1 MAATVS
7 DHVVSV
13 LTDWGVEAVFGVP
26 GDGINGLVEAFRKT
40 KDRIRYIHCRHEEA
54 AALAACGYAKFTG
67 RLGVVFATAAPGAV
81 HLLNG
86 LYDAK
91 MDGAPVLAIT
101 GMTYHDLIGTH
112 YLQDINQDY
121 LFNDVAAYNQRL
133 MGPEHVENI
142 VNLACRTA
150 LANRTAAHIALP
162 IDMQAM
168 PATDWKR
175 FKRNVKG
182 HVAKAFQAPR
192 RLPERELI
200 EEAARLLAGRRK
212 IVILAGAGARG
223 ARSELE
229 QVAERLGAPIIKAM
243 LGKECVPDNSP
254 YTTGGIGVVGTRPS
268 SEAMRNCDALLIV
281 GSGFP
286 YIEFLPKPGQAA
298 AVQIDDKP
306 ERIGLRYPVELG
318 LVGDAQA
325 TLRELLS
332 LLPRN
337 EDRSFLETAQE
348 AMRDWWALMEER
360 GTQSHTPMCPQVVS
374 WHLPEL
380 MTPDAIL
387 CGDSGTVTV
396 WQARMKLRER
406 QRFSFSGTMCSMAAA
421 LPYAIGA
428 QVAYPGRQVVA
439 FTGDGSLTMMM
450 GDFVTLVQHELP
462 VKVVVI
468 KNNTLG
474 LIKWEQMLY
483 LGNPEY
489 GVDLAPVDFVKFAE
503 ACGAR
508 GMRIEEPGRCRDQL
522 REGLAMPGPA
532 IIECVVDPLEPPWP
546 PEITRDEAQKLI
558 RAMRRGERNTT
569 PIGLTIGRHAV
580 QEFAFGQS
588 PFGVAGR
595 ILGNLTGRGEPKK
608 TAEEVGA
615 KAEEEKAGSK

>member
-1 MAATVS
+1 MAETVC
-7 DHVVSV
+7 DHVVAI
-13 LTDWGVEAVFGVP
+13 LADWGVDTVFGLP
-26 GDGINGLVEAFRKT
+26 GDGINGFVESLRRA
-40 KDRIRYIHCRHEEA
+40 KDRIRFIHCRHEEA

-67 RLGVVFATAAPGAV
+67 RLGVVFSTAAPGAV

-91 MDGAPVLAIT
+91 IDGAPVLAIT
-101 GMTYHDLIGTH
+101 GMTYHDLIGTR

-121 LFNDVAAYNQRL
+121 LFQDVAAYNQRL
-133 MGPEHVENI
+133 MAPEHVENV
-142 VNLACRTA
+142 VNLACRNA
-150 LANRTAAHIALP
+150 LAHRSVGHVAIP
-162 IDMQAM
+162 IDIQAM
-168 PATDWKR
+168 AAADWKR

-182 HVAKAFQAPR
+182 HAGHAFQPPR
-192 RLPERELI
+192 TVPERSLV
-200 EEAARLLAGRRK
+200 EEAARLLADK
-212 IVILAGAGARG
+212 KNIAILAGAGARG

-229 QVAERLGAPIIKAM
+229 QIAERLGAPIVKAL
-243 LGKECVPDNSP
+243 LGKECVPDDSP

-268 SEAMRNCDALLIV
+268 VEVFRDCDALLII
-281 GSGFP
+281 GSSFP
-286 YIEFLPKPGQAA
+286 YIEFLPKPGQAVG
-298 AVQIDDKP
+298 VQIDDKP
-306 ERIGLRYPVELG
+306 DRIGLRYPVEIG

-337 EDRSFLETAQE
+337 EDRSFLKQAQHQMSE
-348 AMRDWWALMEER
+348 WWALLEER
-360 GTQSHTPMCPQVVS
+360 ASYDTTPMRPQTVA

-380 MTPDAIL
+380 MASDAIL

-396 WQARMKLRER
+396 WQARMKLRGH

-428 QVAYPGRQVVA
+428 QTAYPGRQVVA
-439 FTGDGSLTMMM
+439 FTGDGSMTMMM
-450 GDFVTLVQHELP
+450 GDFATLVQHRLP

-489 GVDLAPVDFVKFAE
+489 GVDLAPIDFVKFAE

-508 GMRIEEPGRCRDQL
+508 GLRIDDPKHCRERL
-522 REGLAMPGPA
+522 RDGLAIDGPA
-532 IIECVVDPLEPPWP
+532 LIECVVDPLEPPWP
-546 PEITRDEAQKLI
+546 PEISRDEAEKLMT
-558 RAMRRGERNTT
+558 AMQRGERNTR

-580 QEFAFGQS
+580 QEFTFSQS

-595 ILGNLTGRGEPKK
+595 VIDRLTGRRENGKR
-608 TAEEVGA
+608 
-615 KAEEEKAGSK
+615 KADTQKQQEEEKAE

>member
-1 MAATVS
+1 MADTVC
-7 DHVVSV
+7 DHVVDI
-13 LTDWGVEAVFGVP
+13 LKDWGVDTVFGLP
-26 GDGINGLVEAFRKT
+26 GDGINGFVESLRRA
-40 KDRIRYIHCRHEEA
+40 KDHIRFIHCRHEEA

-67 RLGVVFATAAPGAV
+67 RLGVVFSTAAPGAV

-91 MDGAPVLAIT
+91 IDGAPVLAIT

-121 LFNDVAAYNQRL
+121 LFQNVAAYNQRL
-133 MGPEHVENI
+133 MAPEHVESV
-142 VNLACRTA
+142 VNLACRSA
-150 LANRTAAHIALP
+150 LSQRAVGHIAIP
-162 IDMQAM
+162 IDIQAM
-168 PATDWKR
+168 AATDWKR

-182 HVAKAFQAPR
+182 HTSRAFQTPR
-192 RLPERELI
+192 MIPERPLL
-200 EEAARLLAGRRK
+200 EEAAKLLGGKKKVA
-212 IVILAGAGARG
+212 ILAGAGARG

-229 QVAERLGAPIIKAM
+229 QIAERLGAPIVKAL
-243 LGKECVPDNSP
+243 LGKECVPDDSP

-268 SEAMRNCDALLIV
+268 VEVFRDCDALLIV
-281 GSGFP
+281 ASCFP
-286 YIEFLPKPGQAA
+286 YIEFLPKPGQA
-298 AVQIDDKP
+298 VGIQIDDKP
-306 ERIGLRYPVELG
+306 ERIGLRYPVEIG

-337 EDRSFLETAQE
+337 EDRSFLTRAQQ
-348 AMRDWWALMEER
+348 AMREWWALLEER
-360 GTQSHTPMCPQVVS
+360 ANHHETPMRPQTVA

-380 MTPDAIL
+380 MAADAIL

-428 QVAYPGRQVVA
+428 QAAYPNRQVVA

-450 GDFVTLVQHELP
+450 GDFATLVQHQLP
-462 VKVVVI
+462 VKVVVM

-508 GMRIEEPGRCRDQL
+508 GLRIEDPKHCREQL
-522 REGLAMPGPA
+522 RQGLALDGPA
-532 IIECVVDPLEPPWP
+532 LIECVVDPLEPPWP
-546 PEITRDEAQKLI
+546 PEITRDEAEKLAT
-558 RAMRRGERNTT
+558 AMRRGERNTR
-569 PIGLTIGRHAV
+569 PIGLTIGRHAA
-580 QEFAFGQS
+580 QEFTFGQS
-588 PFGVAGR
+588 PFGIAGR
-595 ILGNLTGRGEPKK
+595 VIDRLTGRR
-608 TAEEVGA
+608 EEA
-615 KAEEEKAGSK
+615 KSKEEKEKEKAE

>member
-1 MAATVS
+1 LPAR
-7 DHVVSV
+7 
-13 LTDWGVEAVFGVP
+13 GG
-26 GDGINGLVEAFRKT
+26 
-40 KDRIRYIHCRHEEA
+40 

-91 MDGAPVLAIT
+91 IDGAPVLAIT

-121 LFNDVAAYNQRL
+121 LFQNVAAYNQRL
-133 MGPEHVENI
+133 MAPEHVENV
-142 VNLACRTA
+142 VNLACRNA
-150 LANRTAAHIALP
+150 LAQRAMGHVAIP
-162 IDMQAM
+162 IDIQAM
-168 PATDWKR
+168 AATDWKR

-182 HVAKAFQAPR
+182 HTSRAFQTPR
-192 RLPERELI
+192 VVPERPLL
-200 EEAARLLAGRRK
+200 EEAAKLLAGKRK
-212 IVILAGAGARG
+212 VAILAGAGARG

-229 QVAERLGAPIIKAM
+229 QIAERLGAPIVKAL
-243 LGKECVPDNSP
+243 LGKECVPDDSP

-268 SEAMRNCDALLIV
+268 VEVFRNCDAPLIV
-281 GSGFP
+281 GSCFP
-286 YIEFLPKPGQAA
+286 YIEFLPKPGQAVG
-298 AVQIDDKP
+298 VQIDDKP
-306 ERIGLRYPVELG
+306 ERIGLRYPVEIG

-337 EDRSFLETAQE
+337 EDRSFLTQAQQGMHE
-348 AMRDWWALMEER
+348 WWALLEER
-360 GTQSHTPMCPQVVS
+360 AGHNETPMRPQTVA

-380 MTPDAIL
+380 MAPDAIL

-428 QVAYPGRQVVA
+428 QAAYPNRQVVA

-450 GDFVTLVQHELP
+450 GDFATLVQHKLP

-503 ACGAR
+503 ACGAH
-508 GMRIEEPGRCRDQL
+508 GLRIEDPKHCREHL
-522 REGLAMPGPA
+522 REGLAIDGPA
-532 IIECVVDPLEPPWP
+532 LIECIVDPLEPPWP
-546 PEITRDEAQKLI
+546 PEITRVEAEKLVA
-558 RAMRRGERNTT
+558 AMRRGERNTR
-569 PIGLTIGRHAV
+569 PIGLTIGRHAT
-580 QEFAFGQS
+580 QEFSRSSTF
-588 PFGVAGR
+588 
-595 ILGNLTGRGEPKK
+595 
-608 TAEEVGA
+608 
-615 KAEEEKAGSK
+615 